1 MADPSQPQ
9 LNVSFDQRA
18 ARQKGDVEQTGIG
31 PQPTDSLPTENVEA
45 RGQEFASGEQ
55 GIDQAAQSVQDVA
68 KDQVDAQ
75 HQIFLAK
82 AHTDYQVQAQQTID
96 NIKRNAQPGESI
108 TPSVTKALSTLQ
120 QKTTGNVQN
129 PLLQNALTERTE
141 ASNDQFLSA
150 AQSYD
155 FGARDKYIKYNYNQS
170 IIGAG
175 DLIKAQD
182 TPQAIQEMAMNK
194 LGELLHTANTSPI
207 DPDQRMDMKLA
218 ATKQI
223 GNAAA
228 YAAQLK
234 DNRGWLADHASGLT
248 PEARAMMPDALSRGI
263 RNNNPGNLTGDDQW
277 QGLVG
282 KDDGGYLK
290 FDTPENGLRAMA
302 IDFRNQ
308 QDKHGLNTVSDII
321 SKYAPPNTNNTASY
335 IKGVSASMGVQP
347 DQKID
352 LHDPETM
359 HRMMDAVIRHEN
371 GGNPYSG
378 QTGEWAAHEAI
389 NGTSTTPPDNQM
401 PHGGTRTSD
410 TIFNMLPLEDQKS
423 LINESIQVEKQQRFM
438 GAQYASQA
446 STQMQ
451 MMEQNMEKG
460 ITPGQQDLQQVGEFV
475 RNSASPALQG
485 RYEKL
490 AYKAQLTAHANA
502 MGTDAIES
510 TINTLDA
517 QSQSESRDDAL
528 AFYQNY
534 QKTRSAAVNKDPLGY
549 WHNQGNQLPPLD
561 FNKPQS
567 IVQRAQIANQVATQY
582 GVSPVDAFMR
592 DDDKTYLT
600 NAIQGST
607 AQQKLQLLNTLHGN
621 LDEGMYNGVIN
632 SLRKNNT
639 VVAAAGD
646 YLGLS
651 RSINSPGGW
660 FGKDQATSSADIA
673 NALAQGDSL
682 LHPSDKSKPFPMPS
696 DEKVRQNIQ
705 PQYQQVFRNLPQAQ
719 DSAFE
724 AIKSYY
730 AYSKMQQGDYSGGV
744 NGEPDQKTLNDA
756 TQKVLGMTSK
766 FNGSYALAPWGM
778 DETIFRDRM
787 QRAYTG
793 QAAAAGI
800 DVKTFPFGSVSFQ
813 NTGQMGKYLAVTGNG
828 YVVDKKGAQV
838 VIDVNGANTWSTK
851 DLVEPGDMPEEKPIS
866 LMSPSELTDAIRAYG
881 PIIDQQLAKYGV
893 KSSGEVQAAPGNLQE
908 INQGLKDLG
917 EEIDKQRG
925 KIK

>member
-1 MADPSQPQ
+1 MADQPQ
-9 LNVSFDQRA
+9 LSLATDQRA
-18 ARQKGDVEQTGIG
+18 ARQKGDSTGEGIA
-31 PQPTDSLPTENVEA
+31 PQPSDALPTENVEA
-45 RGQEFASGEQ
+45 RGQEFASVEP
-55 GIDQAAQSVQDVA
+55 GIDQAAAAVQDVA
-68 KDQVDAQ
+68 KDQIDAQ
-75 HQIFLAK
+75 HQIFLTK
-82 AHTDYQVQAQQTID
+82 AHTDYQLQAQQTID
-96 NIKRNAQPGESI
+96 NIKRNAQPGQSI
-108 TPSVTKALSTLQ
+108 TPAATQALNDLQ
-120 QKTTGNVQN
+120 QKTVGELQSPTLQAQLSTRTG
-129 PLLQNALTERTE
+129 AT
-141 ASNDQFLSA
+141 NDQFLSA

-155 FGARDKYIKYNYNQS
+155 FGARDKYIKYNFGQS
-170 IIGAG
+170 VLGAG

-182 TPQAIQEMAMNK
+182 SPQAIQEMGMNK
-194 LGELLHTANTSPI
+194 LGELLHTVDSSPI
-207 DPDQRMDMKLA
+207 DPDQKLA
-218 ATKQI
+218 MKADAVKQI
-223 GNAAA
+223 GNATA

-234 DNRGWLADHASGLT
+234 DNRGWLADHAAGLT
-248 PEARAMMPDALSRGI
+248 PEARATMPGAFSRGI
-263 RNNNPGNLTGDDQW
+263 INNNPGNLTGDDQW
-277 QGLVG
+277 QGLAG
-282 KDDGGYLK
+282 KDNGGYLK

-302 IDFRNQ
+302 IDLRNQ
-308 QDKHGLNTVSDII
+308 QDVYGLNTVQAII
-321 SKYAPPNTNNTASY
+321 TKYAPPDTNDTASY

-371 GGNPYSG
+371 GGNPYSA
-378 QTGEWAAHEAI
+378 QTGAWASNEAI
-389 NGTSTTPPDNQM
+389 NGTTTTPPDSQM

-410 TIFNMLPLEDQKS
+410 MLFNMLPLEDQKS

-438 GAQYASQA
+438 GAQYAGQA
-446 STQMQ
+446 TTQMQ
-451 MMEQNMEKG
+451 TMEQNMAKG
-460 ITPGQQDLQQVGEFV
+460 ITPGSDDLKSVGDMV
-475 RNSASPALQG
+475 KNSYSPALQQ
-485 RYEKL
+485 RFEKL
-490 AYKAQLTAHANA
+490 AYKSQMTTHANA
-502 MGTDAIES
+502 MGTGDIES

-517 QSQSESRDDAL
+517 QPQSESRDDAL

-534 QKTRSAAVNKDPLGY
+534 QKTRAAAVDKDPLGY

-561 FNKPQS
+561 FNNPQS
-567 IVQRAQIANQVATQY
+567 IVQRSQIASKVAQQY

-592 DDDKTYLT
+592 DDDRTYLT

-621 LDEGMYNGVIN
+621 LDEEMYNGVIN

-651 RSINSPGGW
+651 RSFNSPGGW
-660 FGKDQATSSADIA
+660 FGKDQATSSSDIA

-682 LHPSDKSKPFPMPS
+682 LHPSDKSKPFPIPS

-766 FNGSYALAPWGM
+766 FNGAYALAPWGM
-778 DETIFRDRM
+778 DETMFRDRM

-793 QAAAAGI
+793 QAAAADI
-800 DVKTFPFGSVSFQ
+800 DVKSFPFGNVSFQ
-813 NTGQMGKYLAVTGNG
+813 NTGQMGKYIAVTGNG
-828 YVVDKKGAQV
+828 YVVDKKGAPV
-838 VIDVNGANTWSTK
+838 VIDINGANTW
-851 DLVEPGDMPEEKPIS
+851 
-866 LMSPSELTDAIRAYG
+866 
-881 PIIDQQLAKYGV
+881 
-893 KSSGEVQAAPGNLQE
+893 
-908 INQGLKDLG
+908 
-917 EEIDKQRG
+917 DK
-925 KIK
+925 K